1 MPTYVAFS
9 STCPHCHAAARRRV
23 DMERAAAMNDTLS
36 TNALPTISI
45 ADDSGR
51 ASREFQTSV
60 GSAGIVTYAPD
71 VFRVPFA
78 LLKSFE
84 SST

>member
-1 MPTYVAFS
+1 
-9 STCPHCHAAARRRV
+9 
-23 DMERAAAMNDTLS
+23 MNDTLS